1 MAAGIDE
8 LCVAQ
13 AHRQCALVHARD
25 ERDAEIVGD
34 RAAGVV
40 RGAHHH
46 RCEQGTYAE
55 LLACL
60 EADAAPGLARCRAA
74 HGDHVV
80 QVPRLEGDQ
89 CAHHLGEARRRHA
102 QLLVAGP
109 DDDAVALYEI
119 RISDARKAIL
129 RRGHRARGEEGC
141 DGEYFPN
148 RPLSLPGPSFTPGVA
163 GACDV
168 LKPQNALG
176 SGSRCAAGMGFSLPS
191 LSSSVRTASAFVA
204 KLKPASVCR
213 FWQNSLCFAS
223 QKALPS
229 GGRATISRDFASAIC
244 SGWHTMLEATSLSRQ
259 RGFTSFW

>member
-119 RISDARKAIL
+119 RISDARKTIL
-129 RRGHRARGEEGC
+129 GRVQGARGEEDC
-141 DGEYFPN
+141 DGDYLPN
-148 RPLSLPGPSFTPGVA
+148 RPLSLPRPCCTPVLTVSLAALTRPLG
-163 GACDV
+163 DV
-168 LKPQNALG
+168 R
-176 SGSRCAAGMGFSLPS
+176 SR
-191 LSSSVRTASAFVA
+191 SSSMAIPMFQHIA
-204 KLKPASVCR
+204 
-213 FWQNSLCFAS
+213 NCFLS
-223 QKALPS
+223 PLY
-229 GGRATISRDFASAIC
+229 
-244 SGWHTMLEATSLSRQ
+244 MLV
-259 RGFTSFW
+259 